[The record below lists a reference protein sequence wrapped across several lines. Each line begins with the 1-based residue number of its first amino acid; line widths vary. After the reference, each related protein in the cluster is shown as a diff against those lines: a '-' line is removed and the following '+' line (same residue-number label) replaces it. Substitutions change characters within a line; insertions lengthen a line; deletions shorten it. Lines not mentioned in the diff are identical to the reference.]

1 MKNGNSAHG
10 WWWPDGIYSTS
21 SGTTARPSLPPW
33 TSYDAVLIRHR
44 GPRKASFLLSP
55 AKPSRANHMPFHL
68 GIAVIWAPLLLAPH
82 EVKPRQPC
90 SIEHSPYQVSL
101 FWLLLLCY
109 MAEIHDSTS
118 LEITLSHLT
127 PEECLV
133 LISSS
138 YTYYPGDLRWII
150 SVFWLN

>member
-1 MKNGNSAHG
+1 MLWGIMKNGNSAHG

-21 SGTTARPSLPPW
+21 SGTTALPSLPPW

-55 AKPSRANHMPFHL
+55 AKPSRTNHMPFHL

-101 FWLLLLCY
+101 FLAVTSMLHGRDSWLYLPGNNAISFNTRRMLGFDFQLLYL
-109 MAEIHDSTS
+109 
-118 LEITLSHLT
+118 L
-127 PEECLV
+127 P
-133 LISSS
+133 
-138 YTYYPGDLRWII
+138 RW
-150 SVFWLN
+150 S